1 MYLWLPKCDES
12 RTMVKIIKFK
22 PFESYVVWTWKHDM
36 RKKTCLI
43 RWIKTMIVGWRC
55 RCCWWGYQS
64 WWWWWQNCRCCCCPW
79 SCSHCSLH
87 WKKNDDGLALKMRTM
102 FVSLG
107 FVLLLPFRLVM
118 IILSR
123 KNWLSRFKINNH
135 FEWYYSWTIK
145 MFICKK
151 NNA

>member
-12 RTMVKIIKFK
+12 RTMVQIIKFK

-64 WWWWWQNCRCCCCPW
+64 WWWRWQNCRCCCCPW
-79 SCSHCSLH
+79 SCSQCSLH
-87 WKKNDDGLALKMRTM
+87 WKKKWWWVGVENADDVCLIGVCSAAAVSAGDDN
-102 FVSLG
+102 FV
-107 FVLLLPFRLVM
+107 PQKLVVEVQD
-118 IILSR
+118 
-123 KNWLSRFKINNH
+123 K
-135 FEWYYSWTIK
+135 
-145 MFICKK
+145 
-151 NNA
+151 